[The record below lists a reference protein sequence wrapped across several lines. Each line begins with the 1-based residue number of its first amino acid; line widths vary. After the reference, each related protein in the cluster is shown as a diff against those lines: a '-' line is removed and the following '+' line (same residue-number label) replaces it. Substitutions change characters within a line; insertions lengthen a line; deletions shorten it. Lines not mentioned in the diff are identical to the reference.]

1 MVDTEVK
8 VCFDMSADNS
18 DQQISSN
25 KRCTGPLHEVEGQER
40 PAGYYQRFGVTRTTE
55 EDPGGNSGLLAQTI
69 CLARLSKQGEPDF
82 ENLVAEIRGRVGHVE
97 NPGIWYVSGRGFYMK
112 NDSGSRSGGE
122 DIQIH

>member
-40 PAGYYQRFGVTRTTE
+40 PAGYYQRFGATGTTE
-55 EDPGGNSGLLAQTI
+55 EEILAVI
-69 CLARLSKQGEPDF
+69 RDYLRKHLSSKVIEAG
-82 ENLVAEIRGRVGHVE
+82 
-97 NPGIWYVSGRGFYMK
+97 
-112 NDSGSRSGGE
+112 
-122 DIQIH
+122 